1 MSKLAFVGLKE
12 RISPLSAIIIFC
24 DTRLSLY
31 CINALQQLQEYF
43 MGDFVFSSLCC
54 SGSKNVFD
62 MFIEDRRIREFLAE
76 QWKFLYPIHIASAF
90 NNNDILRKLLQ
101 NGANVNLKT
110 TNENY

>member
-1 MSKLAFVGLKE
+1 
-12 RISPLSAIIIFC
+12 
-24 DTRLSLY
+24 
-31 CINALQQLQEYF
+31 